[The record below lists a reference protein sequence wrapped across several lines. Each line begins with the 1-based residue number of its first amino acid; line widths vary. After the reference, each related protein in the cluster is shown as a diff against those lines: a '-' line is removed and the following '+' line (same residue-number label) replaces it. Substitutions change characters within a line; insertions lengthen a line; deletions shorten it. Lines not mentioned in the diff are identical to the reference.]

1 MENVIADLLGYALAS
16 GVGGVIVGL
25 LSGPS
30 SAALPID
37 APPGTRAGAA
47 GVTGAGAGISGGL
60 MNALIAS
67 LLSPG
72 ASLAAD
78 CLRGALACG
87 TGGAVAG
94 AILTLLLGA
103 RLRQP
108 EGNRR
113 VGLPIVLGGSGLLGG
128 CAYVLLNRWTM

>member
-1 MENVIADLLGYALAS
+1 MESLILDLLVYALAY

-37 APPGTRAGAA
+37 APPGARARSA
-47 GVTGAGAGISGGL
+47 GVAGAGAGINGGL

-78 CLRGALACG
+78 CLRGALTCG
-87 TGGAVAG
+87 TGGTVAG

-103 RLRQP
+103 RLRLPQ
-108 EGNRR
+108 GNRR

-128 CAYVLLNRWTM
+128 CA